1 MVSRDKVIFI
11 RQLTAIYSQRVNTI
25 EQLIRPSNNQSP
37 IRVKSSALLLVTFHK
52 FLSSVEMY
60 RLIYRYINTLSG
72 IQSTDEGKMVK
83 IFKMF
88 KSDTNNRLLYK
99 L

>member
-60 RLIYRYINTLSG
+60 RLIYKIHKYFVWNTKYRWRENGENL
-72 IQSTDEGKMVK
+72 
-83 IFKMF
+83 
-88 KSDTNNRLLYK
+88 
-99 L
+99 

>member
-60 RLIYRYINTLSG
+60 HLIYKIHKYFVWNTKYRWRENGENL
-72 IQSTDEGKMVK
+72 
-83 IFKMF
+83 
-88 KSDTNNRLLYK
+88 
-99 L
+99 